1 MIVKVQK
8 PIAPPDGPALV
19 YDQYRR
25 IEATIPMNDQLRSL
39 LGKRLKVYCEAT
51 RRGDEIV
58 FGKLV
63 PDRDW

>member
-8 PIAPPDGPALV
+8 PIMPPDGPVLV

-25 IEATIPMNDQLRSL
+25 VEATIPMNDQLRKL
-39 LGKRLKVYCEAT
+39 LGKKVKVYCEAT
-51 RRGDEIV
+51 KRADEII
-58 FGKLV
+58 FGRLV